1 MSESP
6 AGPTWEGRVT
16 IRTWPARRWVAA
28 ALAAIAAAL
37 IIGVPTVLIPTPVFA
52 RSVPVQWWGYPVL
65 AATAVLSGLIF
76 ATYIRTGAE
85 PARRQ
90 TRISFGGGMLSMFA
104 VGCPACN
111 KIAVILL
118 GLSGALN
125 LWAPVQ
131 PVLGAASVGLLAWA
145 LWRRLAG
152 GRACP
157 VRSQPA

>member
-1 MSESP
+1 M
-6 AGPTWEGRVT
+6 T
-16 IRTWPARRWVAA
+16 IRTWPARRWMAA
-28 ALAAIAAAL
+28 ALAAIATAL
-37 IIGVPTVLIPTPVFA
+37 IIGVPTVLIPTPVFT
-52 RSVPVQWWGYPVL
+52 RSVPVQWWSYPVL

-85 PARRQ
+85 PPRRQ
-90 TRISFGGGMLSMFA
+90 TQISLGGGILSMFA

-118 GLSGALN
+118 GMSGALN

-131 PVLGAASVGLLAWA
+131 PVLGVASVGLLAWA

-152 GRACP
+152 ERACP
-157 VRSQPA
+157 VRPQSA

>member
-1 MSESP
+1 MS
-6 AGPTWEGRVT
+6 

-28 ALAAIAAAL
+28 ALAAMTTAL

-52 RSVPVQWWGYPVL
+52 RSVPVQWWSYPVL

-76 ATYIRTGAE
+76 ATYIRTSAE
-85 PARRQ
+85 PTRRQ
-90 TRISFGGGMLSMFA
+90 MRISFGGGMLSMFA

-118 GLSGALN
+118 GMSGALN
-125 LWAPVQ
+125 LWAPLQ
-131 PVLGAASVGLLAWA
+131 PVLGVASVGLLAWA

-152 GRACP
+152 ERACP
-157 VRSQPA
+157 VRPQSA